1 MQYTY
6 IVCVYKIYVFIIFF
20 SFFLQCEAIDDKK
33 TL

>member
-6 IVCVYKIYVFIIFF
+6 IVCVYKIYVFIIFV
-20 SFFLQCEAIDDKK
+20 FLQCEAIDDKK